1 MYGELKAILM
11 INVLSNYDVQFID
24 PKSPEK
30 GNRFRSFLSGYLE
43 ASVTQISI
51 DERIDTS
58 AIDRIVL
65 IAQPIISFVTSRCVQ
80 QSFWKWSRFYCEN
93 CCILVTF
100 PLLLPTGRPLPTKI
114 STAMGFTSNPL
125 SSSLFSG
132 GPTLGTTTLVGYPR
146 PLPRPILRAQGS
158 WDSIDEKE
166 DLVLLKCGL
175 LELFPSI
182 LLKELSLHPTTPSD
196 TSSRLGLTHFD
207 LSAHVSGFNRGF
219 PPGKSVGMKTG
230 PRP

>member
-1 MYGELKAILM
+1 M

-30 GNRFRSFLSGYLE
+30 GNRFRNFLSGYLE

-65 IAQPIISFVTSRCVQ
+65 IAQPIISFVSFVTSRCVQ
-80 QSFWKWSRFYCEN
+80 QESFWKWSRFYCKN

-100 PLLLPTGRPLPTKI
+100 PLLFPTGRPLPTKI

-125 SSSLFSG
+125 SSSLSSG

-146 PLPRPILRAQGS
+146 PLPRPILRTQGS

-166 DLVLLKCGL
+166 DPVLLKCGL

-182 LLKELSLHPTTPSD
+182 LLKELSLPPATHSD
-196 TSSRLGLTHFD
+196 TSSTLGLTHFD
-207 LSAHVSGFNRGF
+207 LSAQVVSGLNRGF